1 MQTYRDIVFER
12 ILPKVSKP
20 SRYLPEW
27 RVMKKDPDQARLKV
41 ALAFPDLYEIGMS
54 HIGLKILYQIL
65 NGREGIL
72 ADRAYAPWEDFRELM
87 LKEEIPLLSHETNLP
102 LKAFDIVGF
111 TLQYEL
117 SYTSILDMLFLGG
130 IPLLASDRTEADP
143 LVIAGGPCAFNP
155 EPLVDFIDLFVI
167 GDAEEAIVEIADAVL
182 AWKGAGGKRHELLR
196 ALAKIE
202 GNYVPALWDGTT
214 PVQKRTAIK
223 FADVDY
229 ARFPVPYM
237 ETVHDRP
244 SIEVMRGCLRSC
256 RFCQAGYI
264 YRPLRERSA
273 EDVLEAAVK
282 AVKSTGCEE
291 VSLSSLSIS
300 DLSCLSGL
308 LPPLMEALQ
317 KERVALSLPSM
328 RVEGITEAF
337 VAEVGKARKGGSFT
351 IAPEAGSKRL
361 RDIIN
366 KGWIT
371 DEQIF
376 HAVNV
381 AARAGWGSAKMYF
394 MIGQPTEEYEDLDA
408 LVKLCSEVLKV
419 GRKEGGRNFSV
430 TASASSFVPK
440 PHTPFQWVGQ
450 EPLGVL
456 KERQQYLKRKL
467 REAGVGFKW
476 HQAES
481 SFLEAVFS
489 RGDRRLG
496 KVLLRAHT
504 FGCRFDGWTELLKYD
519 LWMKAFEEEGI
530 DPGSYANRFIPLE
543 EPLPWDHIQV
553 VTKRFLL
560 KEWQRTLKVALTHEC
575 QTGPCRACG
584 QVCLP
589 NWRMWAEKVDAFGKG
604 FDVQCSTF
612 NVQEGKRDGPTSNL
626 ERRTWNGSPGQRIRF
641 AFQKVGLLRFLSHLE
656 LQRVFVRAMKRAR
669 IPLAYS
675 QGYHS
680 KPKLAFALALPV
692 GVEGVNELADVGL
705 AEPLAPEEFRGWV
718 NGELPPELQVL
729 KAWEVPLS
737 APSLTSQV
745 EGAVYQIWLPD
756 PRPPTPDPRPWGEAC
771 QRFLEKASIPVQ
783 VVRKKQVIEVDARPH
798 IVDFRTLFSGEG
810 LGWELSLRVG
820 KEGSVRPQAVI
831 QPFLEEAFD
840 GGSRPP
846 SFPSGQRLWEGL
858 RIVRTTLLLNSSK
871 ISGQFSAVSF

>member
-27 RVMKKDPDQARLKV
+27 RVVKKDPDQARLKV
-41 ALAFPDLYEIGMS
+41 VLAFPDVYEIGMS

-72 ADRAYAPWEDFRELM
+72 VDRAYAPWEDFRKLM
-87 LKEEIPLLSHETNLP
+87 LKEEVPLLGHETHLP

-167 GDAEEAIVEIADAVL
+167 GDGEDAILEIADGVL
-182 AWKGAGGKRHELLR
+182 AWKGAGGRRPELLQ

-202 GNYVPALWDGTT
+202 GNYVPAVWDGTT

-223 FADVDY
+223 FAEVDY
-229 ARFPVPYM
+229 ARFPIPYM

-273 EDVLEAAVK
+273 EDVLEAAIK

-300 DLSCLSGL
+300 DLSCLSDL
-308 LPPLMEALQ
+308 LPPLMEELQ
-317 KERVALSLPSM
+317 KERASLSLPSM

-337 VAEVGKARKGGSFT
+337 VAKVGKARKGGGFT

-361 RDIIN
+361 RDVIN

-371 DEQIF
+371 DEKIF
-376 HAVNV
+376 HAVKV

-408 LVKLCSEVLKV
+408 LVKLCSEGLKI
-419 GRKEGGRNFSV
+419 GRKEGGRNFNV

-456 KERQQYLKRKL
+456 KEKQQYLKRKL

-489 RGDRRLG
+489 RGDRKLG
-496 KVLLRAHT
+496 KVLLKAHT
-504 FGCRFDGWTELLKYD
+504 LDCRFDGWTELLKYD

-530 DPGSYANRFIPLE
+530 DPSSYANRFIPLE
-543 EPLPWDHIQV
+543 EPLPWDHIHV
-553 VTKRFLL
+553 VTKPFLL
-560 KEWQRTLKVALTHEC
+560 KEWQRALKVALTHEC

-589 NWRMWAEKVDAFGKG
+589 NWKAWAEAVGAFGHG
-604 FDVQCSTF
+604 FDGGCQMLDGKIEKSKDSCSIPQPLTP
-612 NVQEGKRDGPTSNL
+612 NPLNRKV
-626 ERRTWNGSPGQRIRF
+626 RF
-641 AFQKVGLLRFLSHLE
+641 AFQKVGMLRFLSHLE
-656 LQRVFVRAMKRAR
+656 LQRAFVRAMKRAG

-692 GVEGVNELADVGL
+692 GVEGVNELADVEL
-705 AEPLAPEEFRGWV
+705 AEPYSPEEFRERV
-718 NGELPPELQVL
+718 NGELPLELQIL
-729 KAWEVPLS
+729 KAWEIPLS

-745 EGAVYQIWLPD
+745 EGAVYRVYVDADGFEASQLSTLI
-756 PRPPTPDPRPWGEAC
+756 PPLSCEA
-771 QRFLEKASIPVQ
+771 FLAKASIPVQ
-783 VVRKKQVIEVDARPH
+783 AMRKKQVVEVDARPH
-798 IVDFRTLFSGEG
+798 IVDFRPLFSGEG
-810 LGWELSLRVG
+810 PGWELSLRVG
-820 KEGSVRPQAVI
+820 KEGGVRPQAVI
-831 QPFLEEAFD
+831 QRFLEEVFD
-840 GGSRPP
+840 RGGRPP
-846 SFPSGQRLWEGL
+846 SFPSGQRLWERL
-858 RIVRTTLLLNSSK
+858 HIVRTTLLLHPSR
-871 ISGQFSAVSF
+871 